1 MRILG
6 PSSASYS
13 TVVRNLNAFINAA
26 SINAPDP
33 LSLGLITSTDIFRN
47 AMVPALWNAAVRYGL
62 DPVGMIAQS
71 HKETG
76 GGTFLGKVKPNFYN
90 TCGLKIRHQG
100 ILGTPDDPTIG
111 EQPLAHAMF
120 PNWQVGAEAH
130 AQHLRAYAGY
140 PLDEEDVPSRLVV
153 DPRYTLV
160 VGKYRCESFED
171 LSGRWAIPG
180 KTYGEEI
187 VATARKL
194 QASITS

>member
-13 TVVRNLNAFINAA
+13 TVVRNLNAFLSNP
-26 SINAPDP
+26 SDP
-33 LSLGLITSTDIFRN
+33 PIPGLLASTDIFRS
-47 AMVPALWNAAVRYGL
+47 AMVPALWSAAVRYGL
-62 DPVGMIAQS
+62 DPVGVIAQS

-76 GGTFLGKVKPNFYN
+76 GGTFLGKVKPTFYN

-100 ILGTPDDPTIG
+100 ILGTPDDPTVG

-140 PLDEEDVPSRLVV
+140 PVEEEDPERLIV
-153 DPRYTLV
+153 DPRYPLV
-160 VGKYRCESFED
+160 VGKHRCESFED
-171 LSGRWAIPG
+171 LSGKWAIPG

-187 VATARKL
+187 VTTARKL
-194 QASITS
+194 QAPIGS